1 MKDFKTN
8 ISVIQKTVVEQ
19 KVSTETNLKEFCTQI
34 MESAKN
40 EMKYTIEELERN
52 VNNTKIENGK
62 YHVEAMRTVK
72 EAKEKLEEFKED
84 KEYIMSMIEKQNT
97 IYSDNKAEFDNMEEQ
112 FITSEK
118 AHKNIF
124 DSIKVS
130 LILINLMSIC

>member
-97 IYSDNKAEFDNMEEQ
+97 IYSDNKAEFDNMKEQ

-118 AHKNIF
+118 VHKNIF